1 MTSSTTAAPS
11 PAAGFSITVPDTWFE
26 IDVDPATRSASINAL
41 VRSRTRGVPALEA
54 RRDEIAQLL
63 RAAAREAAAS
73 GAVYCGVMVEPV
85 EGTGLTASVTVSLLP
100 PADANLRLD
109 TAAAIAATLHE
120 KTARNP
126 NDTWTAVSVIDLPGI
141 GPAARAAGVE
151 DVEMP
156 DGSGWIRATLMQTFV
171 PVPGG
176 DGVALISCSSPNIV
190 LVEPLHDLFDAVSG
204 TFRFLGAAT

>member
-1 MTSSTTAAPS
+1 MSPSTTAPPT
-11 PAAGFSITVPDTWFE
+11 PAAGFSITVPNTWFE
-26 IDVDPATRSASINAL
+26 IEVDPATRSASINEL
-41 VRSRTRGVPALEA
+41 VRARTRGVPALAA

-100 PADANLRLD
+100 PADADRRLD
-109 TAAAIAATLHE
+109 TAGAIAATLRE
-120 KTARNP
+120 KTARHP
-126 NDTWTAVSVIDLPGI
+126 DDTWTTVSVIDLPGV

-156 DGSGWIRATLMQTFV
+156 DSSGWIRATLMQTFV
-171 PVPGG
+171 PTPGG
-176 DGVALISCSSPNIV
+176 DGVVLISCSSPNIV
-190 LVEPLHDLFDAVSG
+190 LVQPLHDLFDAVSG
-204 TFRFLGAAT
+204 TFRFLAAAS